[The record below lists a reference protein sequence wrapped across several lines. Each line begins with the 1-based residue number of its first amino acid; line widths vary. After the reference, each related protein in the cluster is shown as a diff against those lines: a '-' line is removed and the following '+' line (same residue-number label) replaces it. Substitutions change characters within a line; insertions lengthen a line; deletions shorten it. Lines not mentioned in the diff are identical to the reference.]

1 MDSINI
7 SYTDET
13 KKRGYI
19 GTISGVAGAGKT
31 SLAFLMGQ
39 NPIFIRFEDGTRS
52 IDAMG
57 KRAKCFTQMIRT
69 ITDMPAFWE
78 QLTFIAKGEHDHD
91 LLIIDSV
98 TQAETLFIN
107 YLLANDP
114 KKPKSLATAYSGYS
128 VGFSMLAQIHGR
140 IREFAEAIANRGISV
155 IFIAHCAIETI
166 DPPDNPAY
174 NRYTL
179 RLHKNCVPH
188 YVDNV
193 DFIAFIASEISVDS
207 KANKAFDCEDSRV
220 IKLAMTPFYIA
231 KNRFNI
237 TGDIKFEFGVNPLA
251 GLIN

>member
-1 MDSINI
+1 MNSTDI
-7 SYTDET
+7 SYTDEGR
-13 KKRGYI
+13 KRGYI

-31 SLAFLMGQ
+31 SLAFLMGE

-57 KRAKCFTQMIRT
+57 KRAKCFTQLIRS
-69 ITDMPAFWE
+69 ITDMPALWE
-78 QLTFIAKGEHDHD
+78 QLTFIARGEHNHD

-98 TQAETLFIN
+98 TQAETLFTN

-114 KKPKSLATAYSGYS
+114 KKQNSLTTAYNGYYSGYS
-128 VGFSMLAQIHGR
+128 MLAQLHGR
-140 IREFAEAIANRGISV
+140 VREFAEVIANRGISV

-179 RLHKNCVPH
+179 RLHKNCIPH

-193 DFIAFIASEISVDS
+193 DFIAFIASEITVDS
-207 KANKAFDCEDSRV
+207 NANKAYDCGDNRV
-220 IKLAMTPFYIA
+220 IKLSATPFYIA
-231 KNRFNI
+231 KNRYNI
-237 TGDIKFEFGVNPLA
+237 SEDIKFEFGINPLA